1 MPCRMNNVGN
11 LPLWCGV
18 VSSGTISEI
27 KKILKDFKR
36 FRFTDLD

>member
-1 MPCRMNNVGN
+1 MNNVGN

-27 KKILKDFKR
+27 KKILKDL
-36 FRFTDLD
+36 DLDLLI